1 LNCCYGSGWFARLFW
16 VMPCSIPPRLCFPV
30 LVLPCTQKPVPSRND
45 GSFIFILNPFSLPRA
60 ASGVQ
65 RHLHRVAD
73 CIPGRQITRL
83 RHNYVLAA
91 GFFHI
96 NLRWETLDVPSL

>member
-1 LNCCYGSGWFARLFW
+1 
-16 VMPCSIPPRLCFPV
+16 MPCSIPPRLCFPV
-30 LVLPCTQKPVPSRND
+30 LVLPCTQKPVSNASPSRPIQVPSRND
-45 GSFIFILNPFSLPRA
+45 GSFIFIFKSIQ
-60 ASGVQ
+60 SGVQ

-83 RHNYVLAA
+83 RHNHLQQ

-96 NLRWETLDVPSL
+96 NLRSGGKHLMCLP